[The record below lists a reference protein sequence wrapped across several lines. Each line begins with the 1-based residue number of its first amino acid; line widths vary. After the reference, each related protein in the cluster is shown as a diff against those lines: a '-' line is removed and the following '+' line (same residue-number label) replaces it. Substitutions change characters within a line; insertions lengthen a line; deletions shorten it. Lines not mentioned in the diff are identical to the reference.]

1 MNTIIAGRFG
11 TKTEADAAAEKMHPF
26 ITKADICIFHNNP
39 PGQHRTSLFGDEDA
53 VKHQA
58 LHSNASNPPNRSNPP
73 NGAEEVAEAHA
84 AEQSEKAENTS
95 LATAA
100 VAGIAVGALAVAA
113 GPVAALA
120 AAGVAAYTGSLAGAL
135 TGSDGENSST
145 VSHNGARSAAASN
158 SQIHAVRQGGV
169 MLAVRIA
176 NADSE
181 ARVVDSLRLAGAADI
196 EIASGEWRDGDWVDF
211 DPLDTPT
218 LVAPH

>member
-11 TKTEADAAAEKMHPF
+11 TKTEADAAAEKMHGF

-58 LHSNASNPPNRSNPP
+58 LHSHVSNPSNTP
-73 NGAEEVAEAHA
+73 NGPEELAEAHA
-84 AEQSEKAENTS
+84 SEQAEKAENTS

-135 TGSDGENSST
+135 TGSDDENNST
-145 VSHNGARSAAASN
+145 VSPDGTRNAGIGN

-176 NADSE
+176 HADSQ
-181 ARVVDSLRLAGAADI
+181 ARVVDALRLAGAADI

-218 LVAPH
+218 LVVPH